1 MIIIIDTS
9 FYLSLYICIYVYMY
23 IYIYIYI
30 YTEGAGKPGR
40 GSRVRRPWPQR
51 ERSARYSRSDK

>member
-1 MIIIIDTS
+1 MMMIIIIDTS

-30 YTEGAGKPGR
+30 HLYRRSREAGERVEGPTAVAAEGAIR
-40 GSRVRRPWPQR
+40 
-51 ERSARYSRSDK
+51 AI